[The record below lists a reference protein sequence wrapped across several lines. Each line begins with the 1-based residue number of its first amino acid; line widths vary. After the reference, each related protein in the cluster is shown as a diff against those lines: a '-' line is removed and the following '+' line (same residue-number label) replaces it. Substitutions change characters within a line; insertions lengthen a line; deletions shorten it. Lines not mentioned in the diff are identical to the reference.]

1 MSEKLLGDAK
11 DLKEGRYILI
21 DNIPCR
27 IVNIDKSKSGKHGAA
42 KLRITAMGVFDN
54 QKKVMLAPGDS
65 TIEIPVIERKTVQ
78 IMSVNGAEIK
88 VMDSQTYE
96 MYDLTVPEEFVSQV
110 APGKEAEIIE
120 AMGTR
125 KIERIR

>member
-1 MSEKLLGDAK
+1 MGDAK

-96 MYDLTVPEEFVSQV
+96 MYDLTVPEEFVNQV

>member
-1 MSEKLLGDAK
+1 MTEKELADAK

-54 QKKVMLAPGDS
+54 QKKVMLSPGDS
-65 TIEIPVIERKTVQ
+65 TIEVPVIERKTVQ
-78 IMSVNGAEIK
+78 IMSVAGSEIK

-96 MYDLTVPEEFVSQV
+96 MYDLSVPEEFLSQV
-110 APGKEAEIIE
+110 APGKEAEIIQ

>member
-1 MSEKLLGDAK
+1 
-11 DLKEGRYILI
+11 
-21 DNIPCR
+21 
-27 IVNIDKSKSGKHGAA
+27 
-42 KLRITAMGVFDN
+42 MGVFDN

>member
-1 MSEKLLGDAK
+1 MGDAK

>member
-78 IMSVNGAEIK
+78 IMSVEGSEIK

-96 MYDLTVPEEFVSQV
+96 MYDLTVPEEFVNQV

-125 KIERIR
+125 KIERIK